1 MFRVFPSSCKRI
13 LISGNKMPHTF
24 ICRNFRGT
32 DREENERQVEKREN
46 DSQVT
51 HRKNRTLVRQCF
63 LCLCLT
69 SSLFVLIPLFRL
81 TRLFLSFLV
90 INRAW
95 REEGRERSRED
106 RYPGYIK
113 CLQGERRR
121 REGKEKREYEEETKE
136 RRRDKTG
143 QDNLLLR
150 REIVQQILS
159 LTSQQNSQL
168 ESTWALDSKFF
179 FSQLLFSPSLSSL
192 RWSRWRLRSRE
203 TWRTFAGII
212 EATGGTFLSSLPRRA
227 NIFCISF
234 MYSYLHFQ
242 QREESDGT
250 GCWSYYE
257 ARERILL
264 Q

>member
-1 MFRVFPSSCKRI
+1 
-13 LISGNKMPHTF
+13 MPHTF

-121 REGKEKREYEEETKE
+121 REGKEKRV
-136 RRRDKTG
+136 RRRDEETRQVRTTCCWEERLFSRSWVWLRNKIPNSSRLEHLTRSFFSLNCFFLPPSPLSDD
-143 QDNLLLR
+143 QDGDFVAERHEGLLL
-150 REIVQQILS
+150 E
-159 LTSQQNSQL
+159 
-168 ESTWALDSKFF
+168 
-179 FSQLLFSPSLSSL
+179 
-192 RWSRWRLRSRE
+192 
-203 TWRTFAGII
+203 
-212 EATGGTFLSSLPRRA
+212 
-227 NIFCISF
+227 
-234 MYSYLHFQ
+234 
-242 QREESDGT
+242 
-250 GCWSYYE
+250 
-257 ARERILL
+257 
-264 Q
+264 